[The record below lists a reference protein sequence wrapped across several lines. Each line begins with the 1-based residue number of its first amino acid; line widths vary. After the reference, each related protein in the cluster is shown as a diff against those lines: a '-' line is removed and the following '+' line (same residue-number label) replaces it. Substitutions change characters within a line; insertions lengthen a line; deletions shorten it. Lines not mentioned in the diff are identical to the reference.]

1 MSIDLHLQTKL
12 EDNQVKIAQVLDIT
26 EDAFNR
32 EVICLLIELKNITR
46 YLENILYEEWEDDFL
61 EK

>member
-1 MSIDLHLQTKL
+1 MPIDLHLQTKL